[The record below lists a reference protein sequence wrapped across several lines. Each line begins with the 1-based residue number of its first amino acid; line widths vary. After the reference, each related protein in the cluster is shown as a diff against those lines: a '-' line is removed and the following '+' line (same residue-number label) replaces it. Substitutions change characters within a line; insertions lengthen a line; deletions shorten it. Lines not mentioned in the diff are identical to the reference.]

1 MVFQKYISEK
11 SEIHYWYIRHN
22 MIEISEKILK
32 FQQCVPSQSPT
43 NHPICCHLVYHCLCT
58 EKKISQFKWNFDKT
72 LPIISIRLNAAEP
85 YSHAIISIF
94 SATFCLAQLKL
105 VNIWL
110 KRILG
115 SLTVHFDPVLAN
127 KIFWQ
132 AKCIFEICIIRL
144 RCESDEFLYSITDT
158 YSYEDILKIYLAY
171 QKYFVG
177 QNFYKLCKT
186 KCGGKNGN

>member
-1 MVFQKYISEK
+1 MHHTFLWHLYHINIYAVHGMSAKCTCSWGWLSIWAKLQFMVFQKYCSEK

-85 YSHAIISIF
+85 YIF
-94 SATFCLAQLKL
+94 SRNNFHFFRHILSCTTKTSKRL
-105 VNIWL
+105 VKKNIGQSSCTLWPSFGQQN
-110 KRILG
+110 ILT
-115 SLTVHFDPVLAN
+115 S
-127 KIFWQ
+127 
-132 AKCIFEICIIRL
+132 
-144 RCESDEFLYSITDT
+144 
-158 YSYEDILKIYLAY
+158 
-171 QKYFVG
+171 
-177 QNFYKLCKT
+177 
-186 KCGGKNGN
+186 

>member
-1 MVFQKYISEK
+1 MHSSLLSQSELFFLSSAFGSNFLKVPGFFRWTCTSSAFVVYFPAQAKLQFMVFQKYCSEK

-85 YSHAIISIF
+85 YIF
-94 SATFCLAQLKL
+94 SRNNFHFFRHILSCTTKTSKHL
-105 VNIWL
+105 VKKNIGQSTLWPSFGQQN
-110 KRILG
+110 ILT
-115 SLTVHFDPVLAN
+115 S
-127 KIFWQ
+127 
-132 AKCIFEICIIRL
+132 
-144 RCESDEFLYSITDT
+144 
-158 YSYEDILKIYLAY
+158 
-171 QKYFVG
+171 
-177 QNFYKLCKT
+177 
-186 KCGGKNGN
+186 

>member
-1 MVFQKYISEK
+1 MVFQKYCSEK

-72 LPIISIRLNAAEP
+72 LPIISI
-85 YSHAIISIF
+85 F

-132 AKCIFEICIIRL
+132 SKCIFEICIIRL
-144 RCESDEFLYSITDT
+144 RCESDEFLHSITDT

-171 QKYFVG
+171 
-177 QNFYKLCKT
+177 
-186 KCGGKNGN
+186 